1 MRICNLLTFRA
12 IRRNFDF
19 ERICETFLEI
29 TTRVKIMS
37 KKKVLIV
44 GAGFGGLFTALDLA
58 SDADVTLV
66 SDTDHFCFRPL
77 LYEYLSGEVE
87 AWHIAPDYKELFG
100 DEINFVRGAIENIDF
115 QNQTAQIA
123 GHRDSLNYDALVLA
137 VGGTTNFWNVK
148 GAEEFALP
156 FRGIEDADEL
166 RNRMTRALNEI
177 PLMHEPPETGARM
190 TFAVV
195 GGGASG
201 VELATKMSD
210 LLYDAFQRRGLKGEP
225 RVVIYEMSDRLV
237 PGMGAEV
244 RAYVEKTLREK
255 RVELQLQTKVL
266 EVKPHAIVSEH
277 DGKQTE
283 TETVTTVWTAGVK
296 VNSLIATLDLPKANN
311 GLLLVNQ
318 TLQVKDHANIFA
330 LGDIAKLEEVDPK
343 LPGTAQLANQEAALL
358 ADNIKA
364 FLNDKELKTKQFEEL
379 GEALSLGTD
388 GAAVL
393 VGGSVIGGAIARDAR
408 FALYTS
414 RLPTW
419 HHRLKVGAS
428 WFFGGTTPQPLQP
441 LGIS

>member
-1 MRICNLLTFRA
+1 M
-12 IRRNFDF
+12 
-19 ERICETFLEI
+19 
-29 TTRVKIMS
+29 V
-37 KKKVLIV
+37 KKKVLII

-58 SDADVTLV
+58 GSADVTLV
-66 SDTDHFCFRPL
+66 SDCGYFCFRPL
-77 LYEYLSGEVE
+77 LYEYFSGEVE

-100 DEINFVRGAIENIDF
+100 DEINFVRGSVESIDF
-115 QNQTAQIA
+115 ANQTAKVS
-123 GHRDSLNYDALVLA
+123 GHNDSLNYDALVLA

-156 FRGIEDADEL
+156 FRCIEDADEM

-177 PLMHEPPETGARM
+177 SPNLAPQEAREKL

-210 LLYDAFQRRGLKGEP
+210 LLFDAFQRRGIQGEP
-225 RVVIYEMSDRLV
+225 RVVIYEMSDRVV
-237 PGMGAEV
+237 PGMGEEA
-244 RAYVEKTLREK
+244 RAYVEKTLQK
-255 RVELQLQTKVL
+255 AHIDLQLETKVL
-266 EVKPHAIVSEH
+266 EVKPHGIVSEYN
-277 DGKQTE
+277 GKQTE

-296 VNSLIATLDLPKANN
+296 VNPLIEKLDLPKAKN

-318 TLQVKDHANIFA
+318 TLQVKDHENIFA
-330 LGDIAKLEEVDPK
+330 LGDIAQLDEVAAT
-343 LPGTAQLANQEAALL
+343 LVGTAQLANQESALL
-358 ADNIKA
+358 VDNIKA
-364 FLNDKELKTKQFEEL
+364 FLNGKDLKTKQFEEL
-379 GEALSLGTD
+379 GEALSLGTKD
-388 GAAVL
+388 AAVL
-393 VGGSVIGGAIARDAR
+393 VGGNVIGGALARDAR

-428 WFFGGTTPQPLQP
+428 WFFGGTTPKPLQP